1 MMNSKFVFPPVPP
14 MPAPYQPEMPNI
26 PASMIYV
33 QQTTSWEYK
42 QITRDLSSEQTPSE
56 EELNALGKDGW
67 ELAGVVTNQSVAH
80 FYFKR
85 LR

>member
-1 MMNSKFVFPPVPP
+1 MFNKFTLPTQPEIPHV
-14 MPAPYQPEMPNI
+14 PAPMV
-26 PASMIYV
+26 YV
-33 QQTTSWEYK
+33 QQTSTWEYK
-42 QITRDLSSEQTPSE
+42 QITRDLSSEQTPTV

-67 ELAGVVTNQSVAH
+67 ELAGVVTNQSIAH